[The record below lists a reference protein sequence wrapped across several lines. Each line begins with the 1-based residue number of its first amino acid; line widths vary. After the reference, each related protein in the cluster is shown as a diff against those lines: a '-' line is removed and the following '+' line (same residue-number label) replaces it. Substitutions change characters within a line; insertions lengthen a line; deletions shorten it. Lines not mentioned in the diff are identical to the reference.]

1 MNKIDLRGVFTPQS
15 VAAAFKQLPEMKTSI
30 IDKAFPKAVNHPLPL
45 IGVSEIKKLTGTIP
59 VVRRSSNPITL
70 LGGSAETSFY
80 APVPLMPAIDIAAS
94 ELNDLQV
101 LLGDKASKDAW
112 IAGQVD
118 SLRRIVR
125 NTTEAIA
132 SVVLTTGKYSWPMR
146 LEGGKFETFE
156 IDFGSPQSITVT
168 KLTASSKLSEVYDIL
183 DAMAEAIATE
193 GYGESVKF
201 LAGKKVFGMLL
212 NLAQGWAAASA
223 GANPISVKLEGGVIN
238 IGGYM
243 VERMAEKYYAPVSET
258 MVSKVDDN
266 DLLAFGS
273 MSEAGIYYCAI
284 DSISANNKA
293 LPFHIYTEQI
303 GDTAIKLQAQSK
315 PVPVRPPKS
324 VCKITII

>member
-1 MNKIDLRGVFTPQS
+1 MSKIDLRGVFTPQS
-15 VAAAFKQLPEMKTSI
+15 VAVAFKQLPEMKTSI

-70 LGGSAETSFY
+70 SGGSAETSFY

-94 ELNDLQV
+94 ELNDLQA

-212 NLAQGWAAASA
+212 NLAQGWAAASV